1 MTASRVLDQV
11 QSLAHIEALA
21 PGDYAEQLAAELAL
35 VETRED
41 IAARDDLL
49 RDGFTRIEATAAR
62 IMRIR
67 LDHTLADDTAIAEP
81 TRKVFAQTVAS
92 YAGRLDVLET
102 RARDLAARSGA
113 RDADDIADRVVR
125 AAEATLAQRAELY
138 RSLLALVAR
147 LATAVVPMADAKA
160 RDRREAEAP
169 RRLWS
174 SVRRELEAIATR
186 PDRVLEATFAVRLA
200 GWESLLDDPDPEKEP
215 TLADLL
221 ELD

>member
-11 QSLAHIEALA
+11 QSLAHVNAFVPA
-21 PGDYAEQLAAELAL
+21 AYAEQLAAELAP

-49 RDGFTRIEATAAR
+49 RAAITRIEETATR

-67 LDHTLADDTAIAEP
+67 LEHALAGDSSIPVP
-81 TRKVFAQTVAS
+81 TRKVFSHTVAD
-92 YAGRLDVLET
+92 YAGRGDVLEA
-102 RARDLAARSGA
+102 RARDIAERNGS
-113 RDADDIADRVVR
+113 RDAAAVARIVVD

-138 RSLLALVAR
+138 HRVLELAAR
-147 LATAVVPMADAKA
+147 LATEAAPMADAKA
-160 RDRREAEAP
+160 RDRREAEPP

-174 SVRRELEAIATR
+174 AVRRELDAIGAR
-186 PDRVLEATFAVRLA
+186 PERILGATFAVRLA

-215 TLADLL
+215 TIADLL